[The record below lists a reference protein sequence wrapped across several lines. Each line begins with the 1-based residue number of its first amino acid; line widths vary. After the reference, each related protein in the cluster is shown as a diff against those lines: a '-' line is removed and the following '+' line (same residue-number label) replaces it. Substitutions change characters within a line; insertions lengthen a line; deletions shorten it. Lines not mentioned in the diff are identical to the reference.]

1 VPARPFPCLTNL
13 NQAGQLYGGIIYHK
27 APIMMRQLELI
38 LGEEGLREGLGEYLK
53 RFIYESLLS
62 DEQRLAL
69 TTPVENVLWNTT
81 VSQPDYSRTKLV
93 FRYLAVLASS
103 PERVQQLY
111 QIWSGD
117 LVVDKLSLEE
127 DERIDLAEILAIRLP
142 AKSVDIIAGQL
153 EDISNLD
160 SRRRLE
166 FIAPS
171 LSADEAERDAFF
183 DSLLHEENRRTERWV
198 SDFLAQRPDYNPQ
211 LRMKIL
217 QATDGLFR
225 AAAIRGAGLPLPRLQ
240 RGEFPCRT
248 DIDQVLLRRYPP

>member
-1 VPARPFPCLTNL
+1 
-13 NQAGQLYGGIIYHK
+13 
-27 APIMMRQLELI
+27 
-38 LGEEGLREGLGEYLK
+38 
-53 RFIYESLLS
+53 
-62 DEQRLAL
+62 
-69 TTPVENVLWNTT
+69 
-81 VSQPDYSRTKLV
+81 V

-111 QIWSGD
+111 EIWSGD

-142 AKSVDIIAGQL
+142 AKSVDIIASQL

-183 DSLLHEENRRTERWV
+183 DSLSHEENRRTERWV
-198 SDFLAQRPDYNPQ
+198 SDAVAHLHHPSRLAQSEKYLLPSLELLQQIQETGDIFFPSNWLDATLENHYAPSAAETVREFLAQRPDYNPQ

-217 QATDGLFR
+217 QAADGLFR
-225 AAAIRGAGLPLPRLQ
+225 VSARLQ
-240 RGEFPCRT
+240 AAN
-248 DIDQVLLRRYPP
+248 PPP

>member
-69 TTPVENVLWNTT
+69 T
-81 VSQPDYSRTKLV
+81 
-93 FRYLAVLASS
+93 
-103 PERVQQLY
+103 
-111 QIWSGD
+111 
-117 LVVDKLSLEE
+117 
-127 DERIDLAEILAIRLP
+127 
-142 AKSVDIIAGQL
+142 SVDIIAGQL

-217 QATDGLFR
+217 QAADVLFR
-225 AAAIRGAGLPLPRLQ
+225 AAAIRGAGLPPAQ
-240 RGEFPCRT
+240 ASARGISLS
-248 DIDQVLLRRYPP
+248 D